1 MELQTLFGR
10 TLNLN
15 WIPQDFDTFPISFC
29 HALVMELQTLF
40 GRMLNLNW
48 IPPRLWHISDIF
60 SPCSW
65 YGVADA
71 FWSYTQPKLDTP
83 LHRTLNLNWIPP
95 RIWHISNIFSPCPWY
110 GVADAFWS
118 YAQPKLDT
126 PKNWYISI
134 AYALGQKKVRSIS
147 RCIYNSGHLLHYFD
161 YIFHPACLFHPAPL
175 ILQW

>member
-29 HALVMELQTLF
+29 HALDLELQMLFGCTLNLNWIPQDFDTFPISFRHALDMELQMLF
-40 GRMLNLNW
+40 GRTLNLNW
-48 IPPRLWHISDIF
+48 IPPRLWHISD
-60 SPCSW
+60 
-65 YGVADA
+65 
-71 FWSYTQPKLDTP
+71 
-83 LHRTLNLNWIPP
+83 
-95 RIWHISNIFSPCPWY
+95 IFSPCPWY

-134 AYALGQKKVRSIS
+134 AYAHGQKKVRSIS
-147 RCIYNSGHLLHYFD
+147 RCIYNSGHLLHPMILS
-161 YIFHPACLFHPAPL
+161 YIITYMYDWL
-175 ILQW
+175 IILVFPR